1 MKTPYTTTRR
11 VRNRYLVRVRDR
23 RRLRELARVAV
34 AVLLVGAALLGYTW
48 LHLRLLEGGYRVEQ
62 LQGRLHELERLE
74 RHLHLEAAYLASP
87 QRIEDRA
94 IRDLGMTR
102 PSPDQMIF
110 VTGDEP

>member
-1 MKTPYTTTRR
+1 MKTPYTTARE

-23 RRLRELARVAV
+23 KRLRELARVAV

-74 RHLHLEAAYLASP
+74 RHLRLEAAYLASP
-87 QRIEDRA
+87 QRIEARA
-94 IRDLGMTR
+94 VEELGMTQ
-102 PSPDQMIF
+102 PGFDQMIF
-110 VTGDEP
+110 VSGDGP